1 MDNLTNIATYVREA
15 YLLVTGKDLTGQRLA
30 DFLYLAQRERIAI
43 CNRPLYREPIT
54 AGLHGPA
61 FPGIDGKDG
70 DPNVLEEG
78 TRYTLKNTILS
89 YKDLSD
95 SELEGVMVEQESWQ
109 NAQVRPGKQYD
120 LEDIRKDA
128 QKIRPYD
135 HFCDMYYDE
144 DSENLPEE
152 LREEPQP

>member
-1 MDNLTNIATYVREA
+1 M
-15 YLLVTGKDLTGQRLA
+15 
-30 DFLYLAQRERIAI
+30 
-43 CNRPLYREPIT
+43 
-54 AGLHGPA
+54 
-61 FPGIDGKDG
+61 
-70 DPNVLEEG
+70 
-78 TRYTLKNTILS
+78 KNTILS

-95 SELEGVMVEQESWQ
+95 GELEGVMVEQQSWQ
-109 NAQVRPGKQYD
+109 NAQNRPGKQYE

-128 QKIRPYD
+128 GEIRPYD

>member
-15 YLLVTGKDLTGQRLA
+15 YLLVTGQDLTGQRLA
-30 DFLYLAQRERIAI
+30 DFLYLAQREQLAVR
-43 CNRPLYREPIT
+43 NRPLYREPIT
-54 AGLHGPA
+54 AGLHGPV
-61 FPGIDGKDG
+61 FLGIDGKDG

-78 TRYTLKNTILS
+78 TRYCLKNTILS

-95 SELEGVMVEQESWQ
+95 GELEGVMIEQQSWQ
-109 NAQVRPGKQYD
+109 NAQNRPGKQYE

-128 QKIRPYD
+128 GEIRPYD

-144 DSENLPEE
+144 DSENLLEE